1 MTKST
6 LQMNKSAQQM
16 DKLALKVIKETTL
29 KTVKIV
35 KKASR
40 WNNRLP
46 EMMKD
51 KVMRQSIRMMEI
63 PRMKISRIIQELVMK
78 MKATLQDSKALPIL
92 NKALQM
98 ANKAL
103 SMTRKPLKMVKK
115 ALPTINRVLT
125 TANQTLMIVKKPLT
139 TINKALRKVKKALRM
154 ANKAQKMVNKAPQMI
169 RVAIVV
175 RKLLIKVMII
185 TKHKSVTEET
195 RIMETRRAIPHR
207 RRNRKTQETAVSPL
221 LRMMGTLSCEWRSEQ

>member
-16 DKLALKVIKETTL
+16 NKLALKVIKETTL
-29 KTVKIV
+29 KTIKIV

-40 WNNRLP
+40 SSNRLP

-51 KVMRQSIRMMEI
+51 KVMLKPIRMMEI
-63 PRMKISRIIQELVMK
+63 PRMKVRRIKSRIIQELVMK
-78 MKATLQDSKALPIL
+78 MRATLQDNKALPIL
-92 NKALQM
+92 NKALLM
-98 ANKAL
+98 ASKAL
-103 SMTRKPLKMVKK
+103 SMTSKPLKMVNK

-125 TANQTLMIVKKPLT
+125 TANQALMIV
-139 TINKALRKVKKALRM
+139 NKALPTINKALRM
-154 ANKAQKMVNKAPQMI
+154 ANKAQTMVNKAPQMI
-169 RVAIVV
+169 RVAMVV
-175 RKLLIKVMII
+175 QQLLIKVMII

-207 RRNRKTQETAVSPL
+207 RRNRKTLETAVSPQL
-221 LRMMGTLSCEWRSEQ
+221 KMMGTLSCESRSEQ